1 MGLPTYLYKPE
12 NGSPTRNPRRAYHS
26 RRPVSTTT
34 ESVVFNGLPLLFLAG
49 AYLAVAASLV
59 PAVWQDRRRAD
70 PLEIAIVTVFP
81 AVAIAA
87 TLLGVLVLHDRRPLG
102 GHTWVCLAAVV
113 IAFAPVVLFGAR
125 WRERALLTGG
135 VRRVREAEAR
145 ITLRDRELGSLA
157 SISAALA
164 RARDLETAALPL
176 IEQVHALLSVQFC
189 AVVLVDEGATTATGV
204 LGRLGSED
212 LAWWRDLRLDLRNE
226 PSAIASTVFEGASI
240 VVYDVQNS
248 QQANP
253 RLRTLTGVKSGV
265 WVPIIADERV
275 VGVLMAATTVNYHAF
290 TTEEI
295 ALLETLAGEVALALD
310 RMRSADALSVA
321 LEREQAVA
329 TIVRA
334 IRAQRDVDQ
343 LIQVASRMLRDE
355 LTLDRISIDVE
366 GNTPIIRFERAA
378 QLEAGERFLLETVTS
393 EIEVALETARLL
405 TENEQRLRQQG
416 ALLQAAKAVA
426 SELELESVLE
436 RLVGELRTL
445 LRVDAADCYLLDSEQ
460 RVLRCA
466 AVNGFDESLVGF
478 EFEADKGAAGIAVH
492 RERPVAVDSYEDLE
506 QQVPHEAY
514 RGFAQALVAPMIWGG
529 EVRGALGVGMRTGS
543 RSFRPGDIDLLETFA
558 GLASLALRNA
568 ESLAERTRQARIERA
583 FSRIAALLSGPVSL
597 TETLNAAAHAACET
611 LGGDFAAVLMSER
624 GRLSLAGAHRL
635 PDSLRN
641 LEPPPALVEAA
652 ADARVVASA
661 RIGDDERFG
670 EEWRGEQFASLL
682 AIPVEG
688 GGHGLVIVFFAQQ
701 RDFAIDDLELA
712 RHVATATRAALERSR
727 AFESERI
734 ARALSQQLA
743 RTGSTLATEL
753 DPLAVLDEVVGQ
765 ATALLGADA
774 GSVAMLEEG
783 ELVISAT
790 AGDGIED
797 AVRSRA
803 PSTGWLGG
811 DVVQLRAPVARE
823 DVSADTLRADAD
835 AVVAQGFRA
844 YLGVPLAGPEGALH
858 GVLAVYGREPRVW
871 RDEEIEALGALA
883 MSASVALAN
892 AELYQRLALEHE
904 QSIAILSNVADGIVA
919 VDRESRVVVWNA
931 AAARITGVPATEAL
945 GRTPFEVLKR
955 DLESETGG
963 TNRLVSIMRGNQ
975 EVWLSLSEA
984 LMRDPAEAVAGR
996 IFAFRDISAERVVDQ
1011 MRSDFVSTVSHELRT
1026 PLTSI
1031 YGFAETLLRRDIG
1044 FSDEERET
1052 FLGYIASESER
1063 LTGIVDALLN
1073 VARLDSG
1080 TLQVDLVATDIG
1092 EVLNEAVS
1100 ESGAPAMANGH
1111 RFVVDLGD
1119 GVPAVR
1125 ADPDKL
1131 RQVINQLVENAVKY
1145 SPAGAV
1151 VRVEAR
1157 KHPDSVEITVTDE
1170 GDGIPDSQIDRVF
1183 EKFYRGSVADP
1194 GTGLGL
1200 FIAQGLVSAMGG
1212 RIWVRSE
1219 EGAGSR
1225 FTFALPV
1232 AHEVAQ
1238 P

>member
-1 MGLPTYLYKPE
+1 
-12 NGSPTRNPRRAYHS
+12 
-26 RRPVSTTT
+26 VSTTT
-34 ESVVFNGLPLLFLAG
+34 ESVVFNGLPLLLLAG
-49 AYLAVAASLV
+49 AYLAVAGSLV
-59 PAVWQDRRRAD
+59 PAVWRERRRAD
-70 PLEIAIVTVFP
+70 PLEVAIATIFP
-81 AVAIAA
+81 AVAFAA
-87 TLLGVLVLHDRRPLG
+87 ALLGVLVLHDRRPLG
-102 GHTWVCLAAVV
+102 GHVWICLAAIV
-113 IAFAPVVLFGAR
+113 IAFAPLVLFAVR
-125 WRERALLTGG
+125 WRERDLLAGG
-135 VRRVREAEAR
+135 VRRARDAEALL
-145 ITLRDRELGSLA
+145 TLRDREIGSLA

-164 RARDLETAALPL
+164 RAHDLETAALPL
-176 IEQVHALLSVQFC
+176 IEQVQALLAVEFC
-189 AVVLVDEGATTATGV
+189 AVVLVDEDATTATGV
-204 LGRLGSED
+204 LGRLGHDD
-212 LAWWRDLRLDLRNE
+212 LAWWRELRLDLRNE

-248 QQANP
+248 QEANP

-265 WVPIIADERV
+265 WVPIIAEERV
-275 VGVLMAATTVNYHAF
+275 VGVLMAATTGDYHAF
-290 TTEEI
+290 TTEET
-295 ALLETLAGEVALALD
+295 ALLETLAGEVALALE

-321 LEREQAVA
+321 LGREQSIAEIARAV
-329 TIVRA
+329 RGE
-334 IRAQRDVDQ
+334 RDVDA
-343 LIQVASRMLRDE
+343 LIRVASQKLHE
-355 LTLDRISIDVE
+355 ALALDHISIDVE
-366 GNTPIIRFERAA
+366 DNRPKVTFERAVP
-378 QLEAGERFLLETVTS
+378 LDAGEKFLLETVTS
-393 EIEVALETARLL
+393 EIGFALETARLL
-405 TENEQRLRQQG
+405 SENQLRIEQQS
-416 ALLQAAKAVA
+416 ALLLAAKVVA

-445 LRVDAADCYLLDSEQ
+445 LRVDAADCYLLDPQ
-460 RVLRCA
+460 RRMLQCA

-478 EFEADKGAAGIAVH
+478 ECDADNGAAGLAVQ
-492 RERPVAVDSYEDLE
+492 RERPVAVDSYDDMEHR
-506 QQVPHEAY
+506 VPHDAY
-514 RGFAQALVAPMIWGG
+514 RGFAHALVAPMVWGG
-529 EVRGALGVGMRTGS
+529 EVRGVLGVGMRAGG
-543 RSFRPGDIDLLETFA
+543 RSFVQGDIDVLETFA

-568 ESLAERTRQARIERA
+568 ESFAERGKQARVERA

-597 TETLNAAAHAACET
+597 TETLDAAAHAACET

-624 GRLSLAGAHRL
+624 GRLSLAGAHQL
-635 PDSLRN
+635 PESLRS
-641 LEPPPALVEAA
+641 LEPPPALVDAV
-652 ADARVVASA
+652 ADTRIVVAA
-661 RIGDDERFG
+661 RIQEDERFG
-670 EEWRGEQFASLL
+670 GEWRGEQFASLL

-688 GGHGLVIVFFAQQ
+688 GGLVIVFFAEP
-701 RDFAIDDLELA
+701 RAFAADDLELA

-727 AFESERI
+727 AFESERM

-790 AGDGIED
+790 SGAGVDD
-797 AVRSRA
+797 AIRSRA

-858 GVLAVYGREPRVW
+858 GVLAVYMREPRVW
-871 RDEEIEALGALA
+871 REEEIEALGALA
-883 MSASVALAN
+883 TNASVALAN

-963 TNRLVSIMRGNQ
+963 TNRLVSIMRGSQ

-984 LMRDPAEAVAGR
+984 LMRDPADAVAGR

-1011 MRSDFVSTVSHELRT
+1011 MRSDFVTTVSHELRT

-1111 RFVVDLGD
+1111 KFVVDLED

-1131 RQVINQLVENAVKY
+1131 RQVISQLVENAVKY

-1157 KHPDSVEITVTDE
+1157 KHPDSVEITVTDV

-1183 EKFYRGSVADP
+1183 EKFYRGSLADP

-1212 RIWVRSE
+1212 KIWVRSE
-1219 EGAGSR
+1219 EGTGSR

-1232 AHEVAQ
+1232 A
-1238 P
+1238 

>member
-1 MGLPTYLYKPE
+1 MGLSTYLYKPE
-12 NGSPTRNPRRAYHS
+12 KAPKRATCSPRHAYHS
-26 RRPVSTTT
+26 QRPVSTTT
-34 ESVVFNGLPLLFLAG
+34 ESVVFNGVPLLVLAG

-59 PAVWQDRRRAD
+59 PAVWRERPRAD
-70 PLEIAIVTVFP
+70 PLEVAIATIFP
-81 AVAIAA
+81 AVAFAA
-87 TLLGVLVLHDRRPLG
+87 TLLGVLVLHDGKPLG
-102 GHTWVCLAAVV
+102 GHLWICLAAIV
-113 IAFAPVVLFGAR
+113 IALAPVVLFAVR
-125 WRERALLTGG
+125 WRESTLLAGR
-135 VRRVREAEAR
+135 VRRAREAEALV
-145 ITLRDRELGSLA
+145 TLRDRELGSLA

-176 IEQVHALLSVQFC
+176 IEQVQGLLGVEFC
-189 AVVLVDEGATTATGV
+189 AVVLVDEDATTATGV
-204 LGRLGSED
+204 RARLGHED
-212 LAWWRDLRLDLRNE
+212 LAWWPELRLDLRNE

-265 WVPIIADERV
+265 WVPIIAEEHV
-275 VGVLMAATTVNYHAF
+275 IGVLMAATTVDYHAF

-310 RMRSADALSVA
+310 RMRSADALSIA
-321 LEREQAVA
+321 LGREQAIA
-329 TIVRA
+329 EIARA
-334 IRAQRDVDQ
+334 IRGQRDVNE
-343 LIQVASRMLRDE
+343 LIRVASQKLHE
-355 LTLDRISIDVE
+355 ALALDHISIDVE
-366 GNTPIIRFERAA
+366 GDRPKITFERAKP
-378 QLEAGERFLLETVTS
+378 LDAGEKFLLETVTS
-393 EIEVALETARLL
+393 EIGFALETARLL
-405 TENEQRLRQQG
+405 SENQQRIEQQS
-416 ALLQAAKAVA
+416 ALLDAARVVA

-445 LRVDAADCYLLDSEQ
+445 LRVDAADCYLFDSQ
-460 RVLRCA
+460 RGMLQCA

-478 EFEADKGAAGIAVH
+478 EYEADKGAAALAVH
-492 RERPVAVDSYEDLE
+492 RERPVAVESYEDLE
-506 QQVPHEAY
+506 HQVPHEAY
-514 RGFAQALVAPMIWGG
+514 RGFAHALVAPMVWGG
-529 EVRGALGVGMRTGS
+529 EVRGVLGVGMRIGG
-543 RSFRPGDIDLLETFA
+543 RSFVQGDIALLETFA
-558 GLASLALRNA
+558 GLGSLALRNA
-568 ESLAERTRQARIERA
+568 ESFAERTRQARVERA

-597 TETLNAAAHAACET
+597 TETLDAAAHAACET
-611 LGGDFAAVLMSER
+611 LDGDFAAVLMSER
-624 GRLSLAGAHRL
+624 GRLALAGAYQL
-635 PDSLRN
+635 PESLRS
-641 LEPPPALVEAA
+641 LEPPPALVEAT
-652 ADARVVASA
+652 ADARLVAA
-661 RIGDDERFG
+661 TRIREDERFG
-670 EEWRGEQFASLL
+670 GEWRGEQFASLL

-688 GGHGLVIVFFAQQ
+688 DGLGLVVVFFAEE
-701 RDFAIDDLELA
+701 RSFTSYDLELA

-727 AFESERI
+727 AFESERM

-743 RTGSTLATEL
+743 RTGSTLASEL

-790 AGDGIED
+790 SGGVDD
-797 AVRSRA
+797 AVGSRA

-823 DVSADTLRADAD
+823 DVSVDTLRADAD

-858 GVLAVYGREPRVW
+858 GVLAVYGKQPRAWRE
-871 RDEEIEALGALA
+871 EEIEALGALA

-919 VDRESRVVVWNA
+919 VDRDSRVVVWNA

-945 GRTPFEVLKR
+945 GRTPLDVLKR

-963 TNRLVSIMRGNQ
+963 TNRLVSIMRGSE

-996 IFAFRDISAERVVDQ
+996 IFAFRDISAERIVDQ
-1011 MRSDFVSTVSHELRT
+1011 MRSDFVTTVSHELRT

-1031 YGFAETLLRRDIG
+1031 YGFAETLLRQDIG
-1044 FSDEERET
+1044 FSDAERET

-1063 LTGIVDALLN
+1063 LTAIVDALLN

-1080 TLQVDLVATDIG
+1080 TLQVDLVATNIG
-1092 EVLNEAVS
+1092 EVLKEAVS
-1100 ESGAPAMANGH
+1100 ESGAPAMTNGH
-1111 RFVVDLGD
+1111 TFVVDLDD

-1131 RQVINQLVENAVKY
+1131 RQVISQLVENAVKY

-1170 GDGIPDSQIDRVF
+1170 GTGIPDSQIDRVF
-1183 EKFYRGSVADP
+1183 EKFYRGSMADP

-1232 AHEVAQ
+1232 A
-1238 P
+1238 